1 MERLYAFLRAAY
13 ACTVGHPFVLTLS
26 LAWLTALLTAPL
38 FRRWI
43 CLVPLTLLTLTCLRA
58 QSRLAKF
65 LPPTR

>member
-13 ACTVGHPFVLTLS
+13 ACTIGHPYVLTLI
-26 LAWLTALLTAPL
+26 LTWLTALLTAPVL
-38 FRRWI
+38 QRWVG
-43 CLVPLTLLTLTCLRA
+43 LVPLTLLTLTCLRA